1 MNRDM
6 SGNQWLFFLLS
17 LVVIF
22 MAALAAQFKWLGSG
36 KVKTVVLFIAG
47 VLGIGCLWVAG
58 LPPKWFAGTKV
69 GFGLGLSFA
78 AGAFLPGPYE
88 ERSFRF
94 PFCLGMGLT
103 LLVVNVFPHL

>member
-1 MNRDM
+1 M

-17 LVVIF
+17 LVIIF
-22 MAALAAQFKWLGSG
+22 MASVAAQFNWIRSRVASRIVYFL
-36 KVKTVVLFIAG
+36 AG

-78 AGAFLPGPYE
+78 VGAWIPGPDS
-88 ERSFRF
+88 ERSFRR
-94 PFCLGMGLT
+94 PFFLGMGLT
-103 LLVVNVFPHL
+103 LLATNVLPHL